1 MSHSEFGRGA
11 TGIHT
16 VEGNQAGARAA
27 KLTQKREQDQK
38 EYEAKK
44 VCLLLPGIVMY
55 VIDLPPSRSP
65 HSPPSLPPSLPP
77 TQHKQRKIQD
87 DSQRAMGGI
96 DQKFSSIQQTAFSL
110 DFVGLKTKEELLNLK
125 GAAEEEAARQ
135 KVVVEE
141 EARRREKEEEEKR
154 KLKQTKV
161 ARLSFAMGGDDD
173 DEEDE
178 DEGEDNGGRSSR
190 PTKKNDTTSS
200 SSSSSISVFKKK
212 KALRNPEAETSFL
225 RDPEAEKEQ
234 ALLRENLKREWL
246 AEQERVKEEML
257 EVTYSYWDGSGHR
270 RVLKCK
276 KGITIAK
283 FLEMVKS
290 QVAAEFTDLRGVTS
304 DELMYIKE
312 DLIIPHNYSFYD
324 LILTKARGK
333 SGPLFH
339 FDVHDDVR
347 LTMDARVEKDES
359 HPGKVVERRW
369 YERNKHIFPASRWE
383 IYDPKVQR
391 GGYTVHGVEV
401 QEKKE

>member
-1 MSHSEFGRGA
+1 
-11 TGIHT
+11 
-16 VEGNQAGARAA
+16 
-27 KLTQKREQDQK
+27 
-38 EYEAKK
+38 
-44 VCLLLPGIVMY
+44 
-55 VIDLPPSRSP
+55 
-65 HSPPSLPPSLPP
+65 
-77 TQHKQRKIQD
+77 
-87 DSQRAMGGI
+87 MGGI

-135 KVVVEE
+135 KVVEEE
-141 EARRREKEEEEKR
+141 EARRREKEEKKKR
-154 KLKQTKV
+154 KEKQTKV

-173 DEEDE
+173 DEEGEEEDE
-178 DEGEDNGGRSSR
+178 DDGGRRSSR
-190 PTKKNDTTSS
+190 PTKKSDTIASSSSTS

-212 KALRNPEAETSFL
+212 KALKNPEAETSFL

-234 ALLRENLKREWL
+234 ALLRENLKQEWL

-270 RVLKCK
+270 RMLKCK

-283 FLEMVKS
+283 FLEMVRS

-391 GGYTVHGVEV
+391 GGYTVHGGEV
-401 QEKKE
+401 QEKKK

>member
-1 MSHSEFGRGA
+1 MDGF
-11 TGIHT
+11 
-16 VEGNQAGARAA
+16 
-27 KLTQKREQDQK
+27 
-38 EYEAKK
+38 
-44 VCLLLPGIVMY
+44 
-55 VIDLPPSRSP
+55 
-65 HSPPSLPPSLPP
+65 
-77 TQHKQRKIQD
+77 
-87 DSQRAMGGI
+87 
-96 DQKFSSIQQTAFSL
+96 DQKFSSIQQTAFNL

-135 KVVVEE
+135 KIVEEE
-141 EARRREKEEEEKR
+141 EARRREKEEKKKKKQ
-154 KLKQTKV
+154 KLTKV
-161 ARLSFAMGGDDD
+161 ARLSFAMGGDNDEDD
-173 DEEDE
+173 DSND
-178 DEGEDNGGRSSR
+178 DGGRSSR
-190 PTKKNDTTSS
+190 PTKKIDTVTSPSS
-200 SSSSSISVFKKK
+200 SGSSTSFFKKRK
-212 KALRNPEAETSFL
+212 TLKNPEAETSFL
-225 RDPEAEKEQ
+225 RDPEEEKEH
-234 ALLRENLKREWL
+234 ALLRENLKLEWL
-246 AEQERVKEEML
+246 AEQERVKEEIL

-276 KGITIAK
+276 KGTTIAK
-283 FLEMVKS
+283 FVEMVKS

-391 GGYTVHGVEV
+391 GGYTVHGGEV
-401 QEKKE
+401 QEKKK

>member
-1 MSHSEFGRGA
+1 M
-11 TGIHT
+11 
-16 VEGNQAGARAA
+16 
-27 KLTQKREQDQK
+27 D
-38 EYEAKK
+38 
-44 VCLLLPGIVMY
+44 
-55 VIDLPPSRSP
+55 
-65 HSPPSLPPSLPP
+65 
-77 TQHKQRKIQD
+77 
-87 DSQRAMGGI
+87 GI
-96 DQKFSSIQQTAFSL
+96 DQKFSSIQQTAFNL

-135 KVVVEE
+135 KMVEEE
-141 EARRREKEEEEKR
+141 EARRREKEEKKKR
-154 KLKQTKV
+154 KQKQTKV
-161 ARLSFAMGGDDD
+161 ARLSFAMGGDDEAEDDD
-173 DEEDE
+173 DEE
-178 DEGEDNGGRSSR
+178 RSSR
-190 PTKKNDTTSS
+190 PTEDVDAVNSS
-200 SSSSSISVFKKK
+200 SSSRSSSTFFKKRK
-212 KALRNPEAETSFL
+212 TLKNPEAETSFL
-225 RDPEAEKEQ
+225 RDPMAEKEQ
-234 ALLRENLKREWL
+234 ALLRENLKLEWL

-276 KGITIAK
+276 KGTTIAK
-283 FLEMVKS
+283 FVEMVKS

-391 GGYTVHGVEV
+391 GGYTVHGGEV
-401 QEKKE
+401 QEKKKR